1 MANITSTHIA
11 YLAIILII
19 LILMLVRKDII
30 LPCIIGIFVIG
41 VFSSRDILK
50 SIQILY
56 TAVFI
61 SGKELWQIIL
71 IISLIISMARALDD
85 IGADIVITKPLTHYF
100 KTPTM
105 SFWIIGFLMMFMSFF
120 IWPAPSV
127 GLIGA
132 ILISPALKSGLDKLS
147 LASVLTVFGFGIAL
161 SGDFFIQA
169 APSITAK
176 AAELNTTELMI
187 KSIPTWAFASII
199 SIAVL
204 YITTMKRLHTHDND
218 KISENEIHEKPLH
231 KSSYIISIIALLFF
245 ISDILVMYLFKIRAN
260 AATALIGG
268 TAILILVASSIV
280 QKDFLNKISEYLKS
294 GFLTGIRTFA
304 PIIVISAFF
313 FLGETNTAKQIIG
326 PEARGYLMD
335 IGMYLS
341 KHLPLNKY
349 TVLLI
354 QLLVGGLTGLSGSG
368 FSGLPL
374 IGALSKIFSDSLNL
388 NVAVLASVG
397 QISAIWV
404 GGGTIIPWSVVPV
417 SAVLK
422 VDPTELANRNII
434 PVISGLAGSY
444 IIGILLL

>member
-1 MANITSTHIA
+1 MVHITPSHIA
-11 YLAIILII
+11 YLVMIVIILT
-19 LILMLVRKDII
+19 LMLMRKDII

-41 VFSSRDILK
+41 ILSTMNILK

-61 SGKELWQIIL
+61 SGKELWQVIL

-85 IGADIVITKPLTHYF
+85 IGADIVITKPFTRYF
-100 KTPTM
+100 KTPAI

-132 ILISPALKSGLDKLS
+132 VLISPALKSGLDKLS
-147 LASVLTVFGFGIAL
+147 LASVLTVFGFGAAL
-161 SGDFFIQA
+161 SGDFFIQG

-176 AAELNTTELMI
+176 TAEINTTVLMI
-187 KSIPTWAFASII
+187 KSLPIWASASVI
-199 SIAVL
+199 SITAL
-204 YITTMKRLHTHDND
+204 YITTIKKLPTHDKN
-218 KISENEIHEKPLH
+218 KIPADEIQKKPLY
-231 KSSYIISIIALLFF
+231 KSSCIISIITVLSF
-245 ISDILVMYLFKIRAN
+245 IFDILIMYLFKIRAN

-268 TAILILVASSIV
+268 TSILILVVSSVV
-280 QKDFLNKISEYLKS
+280 QKDFLNKIREYLKS

-313 FLGETNTAKQIIG
+313 FLGEISTAKQVIG

-335 IGMYLS
+335 LGMYLS
-341 KHLPLNKY
+341 KHIPLNKY

-374 IGALSKIFSDSLNL
+374 IGALSKTFSDSLNL
-388 NVAVLASVG
+388 NTAVLASVG
-397 QISAIWV
+397 QIAAIWV
-404 GGGTIIPWSVVPV
+404 GGGTIVPWSVVPV
-417 SAVLK
+417 SAVVK
-422 VDPTELANRNII
+422 VDSTEIAKRNMIS
-434 PVISGLAGSY
+434 VILGLVGSY
-444 IIGILLL
+444 FVGILLL